1 MQKVVL
7 TVVATISALVCVS
20 AMNTTATNYVE
31 MAKATQ
37 QMKGELI
44 NLEVAGEDTI
54 VLTLRFSNISS
65 LDLFVQRMSINIYAN
80 GEYLGNFDMKER
92 TPLVEG
98 DTLTVIR
105 AVINPYYL
113 PKLKAES
120 DKGEIHWYIS
130 GAAVIEFPFEKW
142 DVPLTVNLRIEEAWG
157 G

>member
-7 TVVATISALVCVS
+7 TVVAAISALVCVS

-31 MAKATQ
+31 VAKATQ

-44 NLEVAGEDTI
+44 NLEIVEENTV
-54 VLTLRFSNISS
+54 VLTFRFSNISS
-65 LDLFVQRMSINIYAN
+65 LDIFMQRISVNIYAN
-80 GEYLGNFDMKER
+80 GQYVGNFDMKER
-92 TPLVEG
+92 TALYEG

-105 AVINPYYL
+105 AVINPHYL

-120 DKGEIHWYIS
+120 DKGKIQWYIS
-130 GAAVIEFPFEKW
+130 GAAVIELPFEEKW
-142 DVPLTVNLRIEEAWG
+142 VNLRIEEVWG